1 MFKKILIP
9 IDGSSRSYRPVAAA
23 IDMVKVQHGSLV
35 LVSVAA
41 PRLFNASDREALHD
55 GEIVEYRNVRM
66 AQSALAQAVEA
77 ASRAGVPCE
86 PVVVQ
91 SGAVCDEITTIV
103 EQRNCDAIFMATRGK
118 MGILDA
124 IFDESTTLQVLQK
137 STVPVLV
144 FP

>member
-1 MFKKILIP
+1 MFRNILIP

-23 IDMVKVQHGSLV
+23 IDMAKIQQGSLV
-35 LVSVAA
+35 LVSIAA
-41 PRLFNASDREALHD
+41 PRLFNASDKESLHD
-55 GEIVEYRNVRM
+55 GEIVEFQNIRM

-86 PVVVQ
+86 PVVLQ
-91 SGAVCDEITTIV
+91 SSAVCDEITTIA
-103 EQRNCDAIFMATRGK
+103 EQRSCDAIFMATRGK

>member
-1 MFKKILIP
+1 MFKNILIP
-9 IDGSSRSYRPVAAA
+9 IDGSSMSYRPVAAA
-23 IDMVKVQHGSLV
+23 IDMAKAQHGSLV

-41 PRLFNASDREALHD
+41 PRLFNASDKEALHD
-55 GEIVEYRNVRM
+55 GEIVETQNAGM
-66 AQSALAQAVEA
+66 AQSALAEAVEA

-91 SGAVCDEITTIV
+91 SSVACDEITTIAK
-103 EQRNCDAIFMATRGK
+103 QKNCDAIFMATRGK
-118 MGILDA
+118 MGLLDA